1 VLKLIIEDDEG
12 RKTVVPFVRDE
23 ITIGRQEGNTI
34 RLTERN
40 VSRRHARL
48 VRQNGHVLVE
58 DLGSYNGIRIN
69 GDKIQGQ
76 VPVHEGDLIQI
87 GDYDLAVQQEGQQAT
102 SSTVPLTAV
111 ANAHAT
117 NGETGLEKT
126 SPRLGSNGNASSA
139 MTVKLPDLGATS
151 PALPVVSDASA
162 TLGGD
167 EEDDGP
173 EEADPDDVQSAS
185 GESETARR
193 QSTAIIRMDQV
204 DGNRPRQIVDIDPT
218 EAPRLVVLNTDFAG
232 REFACIRSELKIGR
246 TEDNDIA
253 IDHRSLSRTHCKIVR
268 EDTGEWRVVDM
279 QSANGLM
286 VNGEPYAQS
295 ALRTGDTLEL
305 GHVKFKFVG
314 PGEAFTLSTTAEGV
328 AVRQGGS
335 KAPVVA
341 AGVAVFLGIALAGY
355 WFVFRKKPVVPPI
368 EVHVENP
375 IRDPI
380 AVVKPPEPPKPVEP
394 VELTPEQKNAEREKK
409 ILQANQLIEAGDWA
423 AAGDILKTC
432 FVGESPCPETTR
444 LMGQMQAEK
453 GMKAALEAAEAALDA
468 GDLVKA
474 KQQLDA
480 ANSGKLL
487 RKRYEVAANRYKSD
501 TAHEL
506 AVKQA
511 NAAKPPEPKPPE
523 PKPPPEPPR
532 PPPVAV
538 DNKEAEVQ
546 ALITDAKALMK
557 EKQFPSAR
565 TKLDKCIKAQPKNP
579 DCHKLL
585 GTVWAKQNESDKG
598 AAEYRLFLKYASPDS
613 PDIEKVKAILETFE
627 HPSK

>member
-1 VLKLIIEDDEG
+1 MLKLIIEDDEG

-87 GDYDLAVQQEGQQAT
+87 GDYDLAVQQEGQQAAAP
-102 SSTVPLTAV
+102 TVPLPQV
-111 ANAHAT
+111 PPVHS
-117 NGETGLEKT
+117 NGEAAEKAA
-126 SPRLGSNGNASSA
+126 PRMASNNNPSSA
-139 MTVKLPDLGATS
+139 MTVKLPDLGATMPS
-151 PALPVVSDASA
+151 LPVVSDSSA
-162 TLGGD
+162 TLGAEDD
-167 EEDDGP
+167 EEGP

-185 GESETARR
+185 GESETGRR

-204 DGNRPRQIVDIDPT
+204 ESNRPRQIVDIDPT

-253 IDHRSLSRTHCKIVR
+253 IDHRSLSRTHCKVVR

-286 VNGEPYAQS
+286 VNGESYAQS

-314 PGEAFTLSTTAEGV
+314 PGETFTLSATADGV
-328 AVRQGGS
+328 SVRQGGS
-335 KAPVVA
+335 RAPMIAVGAVVVCA
-341 AGVAVFLGIALAGY
+341 LVGSAYFFLI
-355 WFVFRKKPVVPPI
+355 RKKPQPYVEPHNIDNPLPPPPPI
-368 EVHVENP
+368 
-375 IRDPI
+375 
-380 AVVKPPEPPKPVEP
+380 VKPPEPTPPEP

-409 ILQANQLIEAGDWA
+409 ISTATAAIEAGDWA
-423 AAGDILKTC
+423 KASDILKTC
-432 FVGESPCPETTR
+432 FVGESPCPDATR
-444 LMGQMQAEK
+444 LIGQMTAEK
-453 GMKAALEAAEAALDA
+453 GMKAALENAEAALDA

-474 KQQLDA
+474 KAQLDQA
-480 ANSGKLL
+480 ASGKLL
-487 RKRYEVAANRYKSD
+487 RKRFEAAANRYKND
-501 TAHEL
+501 TAREL
-506 AVKQA
+506 ANKTA
-511 NAAKPPEPKPPE
+511 NPPPKPPDQ
-523 PKPPPEPPR
+523 PKPPPPEPPK
-532 PPPVAV
+532 PPPV
-538 DNKEAEVQ
+538 DNKVAEAAGLLDE
-546 ALITDAKALMK
+546 AKALMK
-557 EKQFPSAR
+557 EKQYPAAR
-565 TKLDKCIKAQPKNP
+565 SKLEKCVKVMQKNA

-585 GTVWAKQNESDKG
+585 GTVWAKTNESEKG
-598 AAEYRLFLKYASPDS
+598 AREYREFLKYAPPDH
-613 PDIEKVKAILETFE
+613 PDIEKVKQILETFD
-627 HPSK
+627 HPK

>member
-1 VLKLIIEDDEG
+1 MLKLIIEDDEG

-102 SSTVPLTAV
+102 SATLPLPSVPNGSSANGEAIEKTAPRAV
-111 ANAHAT
+111 ANPSA
-117 NGETGLEKT
+117 
-126 SPRLGSNGNASSA
+126 A

-151 PALPVVSDASA
+151 PALPIVSDASA
-162 TLGGD
+162 TLGG
-167 EEDDGP
+167 EDDEGP

-185 GESETARR
+185 GESDTGRR
-193 QSTAIIRMDQV
+193 QSTAIIRVDQV
-204 DGNRPRQIVDIDPT
+204 DGNRPRQIVDIDHT

-268 EDTGEWRVVDM
+268 EDTGEWRVLDM

-314 PGEAFTLSTTAEGV
+314 PGETFTLSTTAEGV
-328 AVRQGGS
+328 AVKQGGS
-335 KAPVVA
+335 KLPMIAVSAAVIVA
-341 AGVAVFLGIALAGY
+341 LLGAGY
-355 WFVFRKKPVVPPI
+355 WFVLRKRVGGNHPT
-368 EVHVENP
+368 VENP
-375 IRDPI
+375 QPPPI
-380 AVVKPPEPPKPVEP
+380 VPPPPEVKPLPPEP
-394 VELTPEQKNAEREKK
+394 VELTPEQVNAEREKK
-409 ILQANQLIEAGDWA
+409 IAAATVEIEAGNWA
-423 AAGDILKTC
+423 KATDILKTC
-432 FVGESPCPETTR
+432 FVNESRCPEANR
-444 LMGQMQAEK
+444 MLDAMNAEK
-453 GMKAALEAAEAALDA
+453 GMKVALEAAEAALET
-468 GDLVKA
+468 GDLNKA
-474 KQQLDA
+474 KLNLDQA
-480 ANSGKLL
+480 AAGKLL
-487 RKRYEVAANRYKSD
+487 RKRFEAAAVRYKND
-501 TAHEL
+501 TTQNL
-506 AVKQA
+506 ARKDTTPV
-511 NAAKPPEPKPPE
+511 KPPEPRPVEVK
-523 PKPPPEPPR
+523 PPEPPR
-532 PPPVAV
+532 PPAIDPRIS
-538 DNKEAEVQ
+538 EATTLFEE
-546 ALITDAKALMK
+546 AKALSK
-557 EKQFPSAR
+557 DKQYPAAR
-565 TKLDKCIKAQPKNP
+565 SKLEKCIKVMPKNP

-585 GTVWAKQNESDKG
+585 GNVWAKQGDSDKG
-598 AAEYRLFLKYASPDS
+598 AKEYREFIKYAPPDH
-613 PDIEKVKAILETFE
+613 PDYERVKQILEAFD
-627 HPSK
+627 HPK